1 MKCMKDN
8 MTIIFAW
15 YQMLCSQTKGILFF
29 QKNVKCLFQH
39 MAVESTWLKSAG
51 ESLLQSEM

>member
-1 MKCMKDN
+1 

-39 MAVESTWLKSAG
+39 TAVESTWLKSAG